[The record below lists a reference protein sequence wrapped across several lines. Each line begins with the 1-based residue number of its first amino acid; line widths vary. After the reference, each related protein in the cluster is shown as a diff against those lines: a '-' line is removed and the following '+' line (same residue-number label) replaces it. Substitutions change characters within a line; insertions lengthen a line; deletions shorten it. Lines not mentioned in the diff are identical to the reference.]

1 LLTALG
7 TSEVV
12 NYLPGGGG
20 YVPVTDKGT
29 SNVIPFPGC
38 NGPARVGFE
47 QIRLHID
54 ALDRELQ
61 TLAQGYPW
69 SPGEW
74 ARQTAIPI
82 VRTECIKGYLTA
94 ANPVPS
100 AALVGQYRW
109 RRLTRARDEFLSAL
123 SATRISLTRMGEPGL
138 GPEGRQEVLK
148 ELPAQRERQ
157 RRILRKLE
165 KNWPTRTAV

>member
-1 LLTALG
+1 
-7 TSEVV
+7 
-12 NYLPGGGG
+12 
-20 YVPVTDKGT
+20 VTDEGA

-47 QIRLHID
+47 QIRLHVE

-61 TLAQGYPW
+61 TLALGYPW

-82 VRTECIKGYLTA
+82 VRTECIRSYLTA
-94 ANPVPS
+94 AGAVPPT
-100 AALVGQYRW
+100 AMMGRYRW
-109 RRLTRARDEFLSAL
+109 RCLTRARNDLLSAL

-138 GPEGRQEVLK
+138 GPAGRQEVLDK
-148 ELPAQRERQ
+148 LPRHRDQQ

-165 KNWPTRTAV
+165 KNWPMRTAV